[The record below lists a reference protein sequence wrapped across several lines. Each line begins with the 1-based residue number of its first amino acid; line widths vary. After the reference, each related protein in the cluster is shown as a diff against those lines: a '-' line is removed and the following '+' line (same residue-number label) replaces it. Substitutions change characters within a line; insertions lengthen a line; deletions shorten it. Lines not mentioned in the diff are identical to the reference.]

1 MHTAEA
7 LVPSSTRYLLIVSDS
22 HPITTLDYEPTPL
35 NQVEET
41 DVQQY
46 PTEQAAD
53 FDSGQPK
60 DVLSGQS
67 LSELRKGFF
76 GRSHESAKQL
86 TWALK
91 QDWQESGSKLKVA
104 SSLGRYIAVKA
115 FGRYQLAAM
124 YVSYPSMVVYG
135 NTHSA
140 LCTAATAAATGT
152 SWAMASTSAMNS
164 AVNNFPRTFKTAGQL
179 SISRNMNDSLPGL
192 RSCLADRPKSSL
204 KERAFTNLALG
215 VTASVKLLPYIA
227 AAGREQQTQDERQR
241 LRRKLY
247 IGAGLAKATTFGIA
261 AEAITIISHDNPHL
275 ANSVEGAIKNPL
287 SWTALGG
294 ALMVREF
301 AKNKL
306 TKRRANRKKA
316 QNIGTESIL
325 DTVPSG

>member
-1 MHTAEA
+1 MMHTAEA
-7 LVPSSTRYLLIVSDS
+7 LIPSSTRYLPIISDNHLIT
-22 HPITTLDYEPTPL
+22 IQDYEPTPL
-35 NQVEET
+35 NQTEET

-46 PTEQAAD
+46 SVEQPAA
-53 FDSGQPK
+53 FENEQTK
-60 DVLSGQS
+60 DVLSGQA
-67 LSELRKGFF
+67 LPELRKGFF
-76 GRSHESAKQL
+76 GRSHESAKL
-86 TWALK
+86 MTRALK
-91 QDWQESGSKLKVA
+91 QDWQESDSKPKVA
-104 SSLGRYIAVKA
+104 FSLGRYIAAKA

-164 AVNNFPRTFKTAGQL
+164 AVNNFPRTFKAAGQL

-192 RSCLADRPKSSL
+192 RSCLADRPKSSI

-247 IGAGLAKATTFGIA
+247 IGAGLAKAATFGIA
-261 AEAITIISHDNPHL
+261 AETIKIISHDNPHL
-275 ANSVEGAIKNPL
+275 ANSVESAIKNPL

-306 TKRRANRKKA
+306 AKHRANRKTA
-316 QNIGTESIL
+316 
-325 DTVPSG
+325 